1 MRWGQGHGKVRNT
14 PLIYVN
20 IGQHVYMKS
29 LLNFQWGFSSY
40 NVTICIVA
48 CTDHM
53 LRNLLKIIFTIW
65 DLNNEI
71 FFFLVLLLWRGMEP
85 YYVIPHRS
93 TLFKNMIDIKLCSI
107 KFQYIRSLAEG
118 SFHIRIQKGISKGF
132 IYRSSPNVTSNNERI
147 WVNELN
153 SIAPEITRTP

>member
-1 MRWGQGHGKVRNT
+1 
-14 PLIYVN
+14 
-20 IGQHVYMKS
+20 MKS
-29 LLNFQWGFSSY
+29 LLNFYWGFSSY

-53 LRNLLKIIFTIW
+53 LRNLLKIIFAIW

-85 YYVIPHRS
+85 YLHRLALYVIPHRS

-107 KFQYIRSLAEG
+107 KFQYIRSFAEG